1 MAMTP
6 MIDNCVAAGLERAY
20 NRMNP
25 NQYVREIYQNSVEAG
40 ATDIRLSKDFKALGA
55 LDVHR
60 GCMIDNG
67 PGIPFDDILNK
78 INRINSSSK
87 ETGGVHDNF
96 GIGLKVSALI
106 PNSYGLVILC
116 RTKKRPKGFMVW
128 LHVADRAAG
137 ARHLISEENEQAYC
151 DEDAALDYEDRV
163 DFAQVQERGYGSYT
177 VDGVDYMSWW
187 ESNSKNETGTAII
200 FLGKSPIENTFDRLN
215 NAGRAFLSSRYLTYK
230 VNPFAFASESRVG
243 QKRSLSEYMRL
254 VNPIDALS
262 DISKELETVVYKG
275 WAVRTFL
282 RKEEYRHHRS
292 RVIKSPLAFSY
303 FKEAIIYKNE
313 CYGHFADL
321 KPQTIAKIRSQW
333 GIWSNKV
340 GSRVTLL
347 VYPPEYNPN
356 TGIGIFPDD
365 SRTEVLWRDQGT
377 VAPTSKLPLDELREQ
392 YQKNMPEKVRDLL
405 DEISLEELTTAKK
418 SKAAAMIGQWTKVP
432 RDNSRLRKG
441 SGVLMLDPGG
451 DLFGAHGVELIGSA
465 SKGQDT
471 RDIDPSDPIVKPQR
485 KKKEK
490 TQEELNR
497 DAELKRAREQRKKAM
512 NEPPEVIFV
521 DQVHIES
528 EDRFK
533 ITLETGEQSWEA
545 AFYQPLVNGT
555 QGNKLY
561 INRDHPSFYSYQTM
575 VMEEVKT
582 KGTVINRGVAQ
593 KHFIEPYFEEFG
605 GCSIQHIKGY
615 ADPSMLASLL
625 SPERLTQSLSGHHIH
640 LRVNVTAGSLRL
652 LKHFLRKSHL
662 VGEVV

>member
-1 MAMTP
+1 
-6 MIDNCVAAGLERAY
+6 
-20 NRMNP
+20 
-25 NQYVREIYQNSVEAG
+25 
-40 ATDIRLSKDFKALGA
+40 
-55 LDVHR
+55 
-60 GCMIDNG
+60 
-67 PGIPFDDILNK
+67 
-78 INRINSSSK
+78 
-87 ETGGVHDNF
+87 
-96 GIGLKVSALI
+96 
-106 PNSYGLVILC
+106 
-116 RTKKRPKGFMVW
+116 MVW

-151 DEDAALDYEDRV
+151 DEDVALDYEDRV

-200 FLGKSPIENTFDRLN
+200 FLGGNPTENTFDRLN
-215 NAGRAFLSSRYLTYK
+215 NAGRTFLSSRYLTYK
-230 VNPFAFASESRVG
+230 VRPYIFAPERNI
-243 QKRSLSEYMRL
+243 KRYYVLA
-254 VNPIDALS
+254 NPIDTLLAVS
-262 DISKELETVVYKG
+262 EELESIIHKG
-275 WAVRTFL
+275 WTVRTFL
-282 RKEEYRHHRS
+282 RKERMKNKLNKLT
-292 RVIKSPLAFSY
+292 KSPLSFAY

-313 CYGHFADL
+313 CYGQFADL
-321 KPQTIAKIRSQW
+321 KPPTIAKIRSQW

-432 RDNSRLRKG
+432 RDNSRSRKG
-441 SGVLMLDPGG
+441 SGVLILDPSG
-451 DLFGAHGVELIGSA
+451 DLFGAHGTELIGSTN
-465 SKGQDT
+465 KGQDP

-497 DAELKRAREQRKKAM
+497 DAELRRAREQRKKAM

-521 DQVHIES
+521 DQAHIES

-575 VMEEVKT
+575 VMAEVKT

-593 KHFIEPYFEEFG
+593 RHFIEPYFEEFG

-640 LRVNVTAGSLRL
+640 LKVNVTLGSLKL

-662 VGEVV
+662 VGEAI

>member
-40 ATDIRLSKDFKALGA
+40 ATDIRLSKDFKALDT

-87 ETGGVHDNF
+87 DTGGVHDNF

-137 ARHLISEENEQAYC
+137 ARHLISEENEQAYY

-200 FLGKSPIENTFDRLN
+200 FLGSSPTQNTFDRLN
-215 NAGRAFLSSRYLTYK
+215 DAGRTFLSSRYLTYK
-230 VNPFAFASESRVG
+230 VRPYV
-243 QKRSLSEYMRL
+243 LSPERNIVRYYAL
-254 VNPIDALS
+254 ANPIDTLLAVS
-262 DISKELETVVYKG
+262 EELESIIHKG
-275 WAVRTFL
+275 WTVRTFL
-282 RKEEYRHHRS
+282 RKENMKNKHNKLT
-292 RVIKSPLAFSY
+292 KSPLSHAY

-340 GSRVTLL
+340 GNRVTLL

-356 TGIGIFPDD
+356 TGVGIFPDD
-365 SRTEVLWRDQGT
+365 SRTEVLWRDRGAL
-377 VAPTSKLPLDELREQ
+377 APTSSLPLDELREQ

-418 SKAAAMIGQWTKVP
+418 SKAAAMISQWTKVP
-432 RDNSRLRKG
+432 RDNSRSSKG
-441 SGVLMLDPGG
+441 SGVLILDPSG
-451 DLFGAHGVELIGSA
+451 DLFGAHGADLMGSLN
-465 SKGQDT
+465 KGKSTKD
-471 RDIDPSDPIVKPQR
+471 DDSDDSIDKPQR
-485 KKKEK
+485 EKKEK

-497 DAELKRAREQRKKAM
+497 DAELRRAREQRKKAM

-521 DQVHIES
+521 DQEHIES

-593 KHFIEPYFEEFG
+593 RHFIEPYFEEFG

-615 ADPSMLASLL
+615 AEPSMLASLL

-640 LRVNVTAGSLRL
+640 LRVNVTAGNLKL

>member
-40 ATDIRLSKDFKALGA
+40 ATDIRLSKDFKALNA
-55 LDVHR
+55 LDVDR

-116 RTKKRPKGFMVW
+116 RTKERPKGFMVW
-128 LHVADRAAG
+128 LHVDDRAAG
-137 ARHLISEENEQAYC
+137 ARHLISEENELAYC

-187 ESNSKNETGTAII
+187 KSNSKNETGTAII
-200 FLGKSPIENTFDRLN
+200 FLGRSPIENTFDRLN
-215 NAGRAFLSSRYLTYK
+215 NAGRLFLSSRYLTYK
-230 VNPFAFASESRVG
+230 VSPFVFARESRIF
-243 QKRSLSEYMRL
+243 QKRSTSNYIRL
-254 VNPIDALS
+254 ADPINALS
-262 DISKELETVVYKG
+262 GIYEELEVIIYKG
-275 WAVRTFL
+275 WSVRTFL
-282 RKEEYRHHRS
+282 RRAGKS
-292 RVIKSPLAFSY
+292 QNDSKFLKSPLSQAY

-321 KPQTIAKIRSQW
+321 KPPTIAKIRSQW

-356 TGIGIFPDD
+356 TGVGIFPDD

-392 YQKNMPEKVRDLL
+392 YQKNMPERVRDLL

-432 RDNSRLRKG
+432 RDNSRSSKG
-441 SGVLMLDPGG
+441 AGVLIFDPSG
-451 DLFGAHGVELIGSA
+451 DLFGAHGAELMGFTN
-465 SKGQDT
+465 KDQDT
-471 RDIDPSDPIVKPQR
+471 RGVNLEDPIIKPQR

-490 TQEELNR
+490 TQEELSR

-521 DQVHIES
+521 DQAHIES

-575 VMEEVKT
+575 VMAEVKT
-582 KGTVINRGVAQ
+582 KGTVISRGVAQ
-593 KHFIEPYFEEFG
+593 RHFIEPYFEEFG

-615 ADPSMLASLL
+615 AEPSMLASLL

-640 LRVNVTAGSLRL
+640 LKVNVTAGSLKL
-652 LKHFLRKSHL
+652 LKHFTRKSHL
-662 VGEVV
+662 VG

>member
-40 ATDIRLSKDFKALGA
+40 ATDIRLSKDFKALDT

-87 ETGGVHDNF
+87 DTGGVHDNF

-137 ARHLISEENEQAYC
+137 ARHLISEENEQAYY

-200 FLGKSPIENTFDRLN
+200 FLGSSPTQNTFDRLN
-215 NAGRAFLSSRYLTYK
+215 DAGRTFLSSRYLTYK
-230 VNPFAFASESRVG
+230 VRPYAFSPERNIVRYYA
-243 QKRSLSEYMRL
+243 LA
-254 VNPIDALS
+254 NPIDTLLAVS
-262 DISKELETVVYKG
+262 EELETIIHKG
-275 WAVRTFL
+275 WTVKTFL
-282 RKEEYRHHRS
+282 RKEGVKNKHNKLT
-292 RVIKSPLAFSY
+292 KSPLSHAY

-340 GSRVTLL
+340 GNRVTLL

-356 TGIGIFPDD
+356 TGVGIFPDD
-365 SRTEVLWRDQGT
+365 SRTEVLWRDRGT
-377 VAPTSKLPLDELREQ
+377 LAPTSSLPLDELREQ

-418 SKAAAMIGQWTKVP
+418 SKAAAMISQWTKVP
-432 RDNSRLRKG
+432 RDNSRSGKG
-441 SGVLMLDPGG
+441 SGVLILDPSG
-451 DLFGAHGVELIGSA
+451 DLFGAHGANLMGSLN
-465 SKGQDT
+465 KGKSTKD
-471 RDIDPSDPIVKPQR
+471 DDSDDSIDKPQR
-485 KKKEK
+485 EKKEK

-497 DAELKRAREQRKKAM
+497 DAELRRAREQRKKAM

-521 DQVHIES
+521 DQEHIES

-593 KHFIEPYFEEFG
+593 RHFIEPYFEEFG

-615 ADPSMLASLL
+615 AEPSMLASLL

-640 LRVNVTAGSLRL
+640 LRVNVTAGNLKL

>member
-40 ATDIRLSKDFKALGA
+40 ATDIRLSKDFKALDA

-87 ETGGVHDNF
+87 DTGGVHDNF

-137 ARHLISEENEQAYC
+137 ARHLISEENEQAYY

-200 FLGKSPIENTFDRLN
+200 FLGSSPTQNTFDRLN
-215 NAGRAFLSSRYLTYK
+215 DAGRTFLSSRYLTYK
-230 VNPFAFASESRVG
+230 VRPYV
-243 QKRSLSEYMRL
+243 LSSDRKNIVYYAL
-254 VNPIDALS
+254 ANPIDSLLAVS
-262 DISKELETVVYKG
+262 EELETIIHKG
-275 WAVRTFL
+275 WTVKTFL
-282 RKEEYRHHRS
+282 RKEGVKNKHNKLT
-292 RVIKSPLAFSY
+292 KSPLSHAY

-340 GSRVTLL
+340 GNRVTLL

-356 TGIGIFPDD
+356 TGVGIFPDD
-365 SRTEVLWRDQGT
+365 SRTEVLWRDRGT
-377 VAPTSKLPLDELREQ
+377 LAPTSSLPLDELREQ

-418 SKAAAMIGQWTKVP
+418 SKAAAMISQWTKIP
-432 RDNSRLRKG
+432 RDNSRSSKG
-441 SGVLMLDPGG
+441 SGVLILDPSG
-451 DLFGAHGVELIGSA
+451 DLFGAHGADLMGSLN
-465 SKGQDT
+465 KGKSTKD
-471 RDIDPSDPIVKPQR
+471 DDSDDSIDKPQR
-485 KKKEK
+485 EKKEK

-497 DAELKRAREQRKKAM
+497 DAELRRAREQRKKAM

-521 DQVHIES
+521 DQEHIES

-593 KHFIEPYFEEFG
+593 RHFIEPYFEEFG

-615 ADPSMLASLL
+615 AEPSMLASLL

-640 LRVNVTAGSLRL
+640 LRVNVTAGNLKL

>member
-40 ATDIRLSKDFKALGA
+40 ATDIRLSKDFKALDT

-87 ETGGVHDNF
+87 DTGGVHDNF

-137 ARHLISEENEQAYC
+137 ARHLISEENEQAYY

-200 FLGKSPIENTFDRLN
+200 FLGSSPTQNTFDRLN
-215 NAGRAFLSSRYLTYK
+215 DAGRTFLSSRYLTYK
-230 VNPFAFASESRVG
+230 VRPYV
-243 QKRSLSEYMRL
+243 LSPERNIVRYYAL
-254 VNPIDALS
+254 ANPIDTLLAVS
-262 DISKELETVVYKG
+262 EELESIIHKG
-275 WAVRTFL
+275 WTVKTFL
-282 RKEEYRHHRS
+282 RKESVKNKHNKLT
-292 RVIKSPLAFSY
+292 KSPLSHAY

-340 GSRVTLL
+340 GNRVTLL

-356 TGIGIFPDD
+356 TGVGIFPDD
-365 SRTEVLWRDQGT
+365 SRTEVLWRDRGT
-377 VAPTSKLPLDELREQ
+377 LAPTSSLPLDELREQ

-418 SKAAAMIGQWTKVP
+418 SKAAAMISQWTKVP
-432 RDNSRLRKG
+432 RDNSRSGRG
-441 SGVLMLDPGG
+441 SGVLILDPSG
-451 DLFGAHGVELIGSA
+451 DLFGAHGADLMGSLN
-465 SKGQDT
+465 KGKSTKD
-471 RDIDPSDPIVKPQR
+471 DDSDDSIDKPQR
-485 KKKEK
+485 EKKEK

-497 DAELKRAREQRKKAM
+497 DAELRRAREQRKKAM

-521 DQVHIES
+521 DQEHIES

-593 KHFIEPYFEEFG
+593 RHFIEPYFEEFG

-615 ADPSMLASLL
+615 AEPSMLASLL

-640 LRVNVTAGSLRL
+640 LRVNVTAGNLKL